1 MKLAM
6 VAKELAV
13 NVFSTRS
20 RWQRKLCLTTNLY
33 LSEQSVDLGSD
44 GRSEEGL
51 RLDLRLFGPKLFQS
65 ENIYNMF
72 FFFMFFFSIITT
84 ICVNLRPS
92 HTENCCALHLEM
104 KYKYH

>member
-65 ENIYNMF
+65 ENIYKMF
-72 FFFMFFFSIITT
+72 LTSFHAIRLTGLWKLFSLSPLFEKLF
-84 ICVNLRPS
+84 CLSLAFN
-92 HTENCCALHLEM
+92 
-104 KYKYH
+104 Y